1 MSHIPTTAT
10 VSTSALPPLGDDR
23 RYNRRVGM
31 IAVIATFGGLLF
43 GYDTGVLN
51 GALSF
56 IVDYFHLNAVQE
68 GLITFLLL
76 IGAALGALV
85 GGRIADSFGRKRTI
99 TVLAVIFFIGAL
111 ASAFAPTYGIFLGAR
126 FILGLAVG
134 GASVTVPV
142 YLGEVAPFEKRG
154 GLVSRN
160 ELMIVGGQFLAFLF
174 NAIIGN
180 VWGSNGEVWRYM
192 LTIAAIPAIVLFF
205 GMLRLPESP
214 RWLALKGRS
223 DEALAV
229 LRTLRT
235 EQRAVA
241 EHAEILQLIE
251 DERELTENYSAWGEI
266 KSQPW
271 IKRLILIGMGIA
283 AFQQLTGINSMQYY
297 GTQVLEQAGF
307 TRNSALTF
315 NVLIGL
321 ISIIAMLIAL
331 PLLNRFN
338 RRGMMLFG
346 FTGILVAH
354 LLVGVFGI
362 VLPQH
367 SPVRAWVLLVCIL
380 LFVGLMQ
387 GTIGPLAWLMLS
399 EIFPLRLRGVA
410 MGFAVLVLWV
420 TNAIISF
427 AFPSLVAALGFSTFL
442 LFAFVAG
449 LALLFIGVAVPET
462 KGKTLEGLEEHFK
475 RLYASF

>member
-1 MSHIPTTAT
+1 MSHIPSTAT
-10 VSTSALPPLGDDR
+10 VSSRALPPLGNDR
-23 RYNRRVGM
+23 RFNRRVGT
-31 IAVIATFGGLLF
+31 IAVVATFGGLLF

-51 GALSF
+51 GALAF
-56 IVDYFHLNAVQE
+56 IVDYFHLDALQE

-85 GGRIADSFGRKRTI
+85 GGRIADGFGRKRTI
-99 TVLAVIFFIGAL
+99 VGLAVIFFVGAV
-111 ASAFAPTYGIFLGAR
+111 ASAFSPTYGFFLVSR

-154 GLVSRN
+154 GIVSRN

-180 VWGSNGEVWRYM
+180 VWGGGADVWRYM
-192 LTIAAIPAIVLFF
+192 LTIAALPAIALFI
-205 GMLRLPESP
+205 GMMRLPESP
-214 RWLALKGRS
+214 RWLALQGRS
-223 DEALAV
+223 DESLAV
-229 LRTLRT
+229 LKTLRP
-235 EQRAVA
+235 EPRAVA

-251 DERELTENYSAWGEI
+251 DERAITDNYSAWGEI
-266 KSQPW
+266 KGQPW
-271 IKRLILIGMGIA
+271 IRRLILIGMGIA
-283 AFQQLTGINSMQYY
+283 AFQQLTGINSMEYY

-331 PLLNRFN
+331 PLLNKFN
-338 RRGMMLFG
+338 RRGMLIFG
-346 FTGILVAH
+346 FTGVLVAH
-354 LLVGVFGI
+354 LLVGIIGTT
-362 VLPQH
+362 LPH
-367 SPVRAWVLLVCIL
+367 NALRGWLLLICIL

-410 MGFAVLVLWV
+410 MGFTVLVLWV
-420 TNAIISF
+420 TNAIISL
-427 AFPSLVAALGFSTFL
+427 AFPSLVASLGFGTFL

-462 KGKTLEGLEEHFK
+462 KGKSLENLEDHFK
-475 RLYASF
+475 RLFASF

>member
-1 MSHIPTTAT
+1 MSHIPSTAT
-10 VSTSALPPLGDDR
+10 VSMKVLPPLDGR
-23 RYNRRVGM
+23 GTYNRRVGT
-31 IAVIATFGGLLF
+31 IAIIATFGGLLF

-56 IVDYFHLNAVQE
+56 IVDYFHLNPIEE
-68 GLITFLLL
+68 GLITFTLL
-76 IGAALGALV
+76 IGAAAGALV
-85 GGRIADSFGRKRTI
+85 GGRIADKFGRRKTI
-99 TVLAVIFFIGAL
+99 LVLAIVFFIGAL
-111 ASAFAPTYGIFLGAR
+111 ASALSPTYGVFLVSR

-154 GLVSRN
+154 GIVSRN

-180 VWGSNGEVWRYM
+180 VWGAHTEVWRYM
-192 LTIAAIPAIVLFF
+192 LTIAVLPAIVLFI
-205 GMLRLPESP
+205 GMLRQPESP
-214 RWLALKGRS
+214 RWLLLKGRS

-229 LRTLRT
+229 LRATRP
-235 EQRAVA
+235 EGRAVA
-241 EHAEILQLIE
+241 EHTEITALLE
-251 DERELTENYSAWGEI
+251 EERALTENYSAWGEI

-271 IKRLILIGMGIA
+271 IRRLILIGMGIA

-297 GTQVLEQAGF
+297 GTQVLEEAGF

-315 NVLIGL
+315 NVLIGV
-321 ISIIAMLIAL
+321 ISIVAMLIAL
-331 PLLNRFN
+331 PLLNKFN

-346 FTGILVAH
+346 FAGILVAH

-362 VLPQH
+362 VIPAGN
-367 SPVRAWVLLVCIL
+367 PIRGWVLLVCIL

-387 GTIGPLAWLMLS
+387 GTLGPLAWLMLS

-410 MGFAVLVLWV
+410 MSFAVLVLWV
-420 TNAIISF
+420 TNSIISL
-427 AFPSLVAALGFSTFL
+427 AFPSLVAALGFGTFL
-442 LFAFVAG
+442 LFAFVAA
-449 LALLFIGVAVPET
+449 LALLFISVAVPET
-462 KGKTLEGLEEHFK
+462 KGKTLESLEEYFK
-475 RLYASF
+475 SRYASS